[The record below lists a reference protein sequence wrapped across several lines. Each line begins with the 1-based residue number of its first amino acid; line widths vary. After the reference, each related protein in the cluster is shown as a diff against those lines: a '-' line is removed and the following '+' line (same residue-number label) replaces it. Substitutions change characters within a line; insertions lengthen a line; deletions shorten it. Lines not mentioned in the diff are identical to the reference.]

1 MVNSLLASNTIWA
14 DPVTWMW
21 VVLGTI
27 GVLLSAIYSGIET
40 GLYCLNK
47 VRLELY
53 AERGQWAAQY
63 LRRML
68 GTGMMIIIILLVG
81 NNIAN
86 YLSTAAVAKLFE
98 AADVSPR
105 RSIFFTCILVTPI
118 LFVLGEMVPKNLF
131 QKYSDNLSYRFA
143 WMLRMTQLTCGWLA
157 YLVYIVA
164 NGLLRLT
171 GLSDQASHLGN
182 PRQRIRAMLRDTQAA
197 GVISRHQSDIVDRV
211 MGLAQVPL
219 RSVLIPMSRVV
230 AVDVNVR
237 RTQLIELIRPH
248 PFSRVPVYEGP
259 KNNVL
264 GVLNIYDVLADSGE
278 ENAVRQHLQ
287 EAVKLSDNLG
297 ISHAL
302 FRLQR
307 HRQAI
312 GVVTDRRN
320 RVIGIVTIKDL
331 VEEIVGELQ
340 AW

>member
-1 MVNSLLASNTIWA
+1 M
-14 DPVTWMW
+14 
-21 VVLGTI
+21 LGVI
-27 GVLLSAIYSGIET
+27 GVLLSALYSGIET
-40 GLYCLNK
+40 GLYCLNR
-47 VRLELY
+47 VRLELH
-53 AERGQWAAQY
+53 AERGQWAARY

-68 GTGMMIIIILLVG
+68 GTGTMMIVILLVG
-81 NNIAN
+81 NNVAN
-86 YLSTAAVAKLFE
+86 YLSTAAVAKLFQ
-98 AADVSPR
+98 AADVSQQ
-105 RSIFFTCILVTPI
+105 RSIFFTCVLVTPV

-131 QKYSDNLSYRFA
+131 QKYSDTLSYRFA
-143 WMLRMTQLTCGWLA
+143 WTLRVTQLTCGWLA
-157 YLVYIVA
+157 YLVYVVA

-171 GLSDQASHLGN
+171 GLSDQASHLGD

-230 AVDVNVR
+230 AVDVNAQ

-248 PFSRVPVYEGP
+248 PFSRVPVYEGAR
-259 KNNVL
+259 NNLL
-264 GVLNIYDVLADSGE
+264 GVLNIYDVLADSEE
-278 ENAVRQHLQ
+278 ENAVRKHLQ
-287 EAVKLSDNLG
+287 QAVQLSDNLG

-307 HRQAI
+307 HRQTI
-312 GVVTDRRN
+312 GIVTDRRN
-320 RVIGIVTIKDL
+320 RAIGIVTIKDL